1 MRRRSNTHSP
11 MSLFPFLDTLVCT
24 MGSLILM
31 LLAMAPRI
39 RERAEAREQARI
51 ADATLADREVVP
63 PEPDPIVS
71 ETPAAVAV
79 PETAPDEEERALAR
93 QRNHEAWL
101 KMVAESR
108 DALLKK
114 QAAFKQ
120 QRELLKEAE
129 RQLKSIDD
137 QILAARLKNDSASET
152 HQTLS
157 ETENRLEQQRTAV
170 TRKIAETRKNLELL
184 NRKQAAKANE
194 YALVPYDG
202 TSGTSRRPIYIECS
216 ARGFRFLPEN
226 ETVSP
231 ADLGNFTESYNP
243 LLAGTQALLRL
254 WKERRRESSGSEPEP
269 YVLLL
274 VRPSGC
280 LNYYLAR
287 NFLTPLGA
295 NFGYELIE
303 ENWKLSVPD
312 ADPVAKTLLQE
323 TLDMTIQAG
332 ARLKESLASGRGSRS
347 PFDGRESRGG
357 SFAAGDDD
365 DADGTS
371 YGSGPKGKRNPR
383 ITFGPPTRGFRDSP
397 RGGSSG
403 GPGGDLANE
412 DGIATGR
419 PASGVPGSTDGAIGG
434 TGKGPGRGTGTGGGA
449 SAAMLAGGASRGRA
463 GGSGGG
469 TSSDPA
475 SESGSGDGLNRLLA
489 GTVGGK
495 SGGSIGNG
503 PSSTTDD
510 DSVPMVLDGPDQGVP
525 GTGRSGSGSGRPGG
539 ARAATLGG
547 SPFDSESSDSTADPD
562 EPPRLLPENSRNRG
576 SKGGPGGPS
585 GRDGGQADSD
595 DEFPSRQMPLDS
607 TDAADGTSGSAS
619 GANSGPGGKRSGPA
633 RSGSSSPGQ
642 GSSTSSSPSSGASN
656 AAGAALGDPSDDDP
670 PAGSPPPGNIQ
681 MGGPGVNLRLGRG
694 NQGKKSSDK
703 SDDSGPRIAKDDDG
717 KGGQAVKSN
726 APRLWG
732 KAGRKASIGTIRKL
746 DIHVMSDRIV
756 IGKKETVIRISKGQT
771 TQEIIERVVS
781 GIDRAA
787 EKWGDPPA
795 NFYWVPT
802 VKFIVYPGGNPYYER
817 LRGTLENKWGVSS
830 TLEYVTDEKAGKSAA
845 GGRP

>member
-1 MRRRSNTHSP
+1 

-39 RERAEAREQARI
+39 RERAEAREQARV
-51 ADATLADREVVP
+51 AEATLADRGAVP
-63 PEPDPIVS
+63 PEPEPVAS
-71 ETPAAVAV
+71 QTPVAVAV
-79 PETAPDEEERALAR
+79 PETAQDEEERALAR

-101 KMVAESR
+101 SMVAESR
-108 DALLKK
+108 NALAKK

-129 RQLKSIDD
+129 RQLKAIDD
-137 QILAARLKNDSASET
+137 QILAARLKNESASET

-157 ETENRLEQQRTAV
+157 ETESRLEQQRTHVA
-170 TRKIAETRKNLELL
+170 RKIAETRKNVELL

-202 TSGTSRRPIYIECS
+202 TSGTARRPIYIECS
-216 ARGFRFLPEN
+216 ARGFRFLPED

-231 ADLGNFTESYNP
+231 VDLGNFTESYNP
-243 LLAGTQALLRL
+243 LLAGTQALVRL
-254 WKERRRESSGSEPEP
+254 WKERRRESPGSEPEP

-312 ADPVAKTLLQE
+312 PDPVAKTVLQE

-332 ARLKESLASGRGSRS
+332 TRLKESLAAGRGGRS
-347 PFDGRESRGG
+347 PLDGRESERGGRGG
-357 SFAAGDDD
+357 SFASGDDD
-365 DADGTS
+365 DTDGAS
-371 YGSGPKGKRNPR
+371 HGPGSGGKRNPR

-397 RGGSSG
+397 RGGSG
-403 GPGGDLANE
+403 AGLGGDSTS
-412 DGIATGR
+412 DGGMASGR
-419 PASGVPGSTDGAIGG
+419 PASGGPRLSNGANGSAA
-434 TGKGPGRGTGTGGGA
+434 TGTGRGSGTDGGA
-449 SAAMLAGGASRGRA
+449 SAAMLAGGPSRGA
-463 GGSGGG
+463 GGGG
-469 TSSDPA
+469 TFSDVA
-475 SESGSGDGLNRLLA
+475 SGPGGGGGSNRLLA
-489 GTVGGK
+489 GTLGGK
-495 SGGSIGNG
+495 SGGGIGDGSN
-503 PSSTTDD
+503 SATDD
-510 DSVPMVLDGPDQGVP
+510 DSIPMVLDGPGEGAS
-525 GTGRSGSGSGRPGG
+525 GTGKSGSGPGRSGG
-539 ARAATLGG
+539 ARAAALGG
-547 SPFDSESSDSTADPD
+547 SSFDSDPSDTSADPD
-562 EPPRLLPENSRNRG
+562 EPPRLLPKNSRGRG
-576 SKGGPGGPS
+576 SKGGLGGPE
-585 GRDGGQADSD
+585 GRDGGQVGSD
-595 DEFPSRQMPLDS
+595 DNFPSRQIPLDS
-607 TDAADGTSGSAS
+607 TDPAEGNSESTGGADSSPSGNRSGS
-619 GANSGPGGKRSGPA
+619 A
-633 RSGSSSPGQ
+633 RSGSSSPGPN
-642 GSSTSSSPSSGASN
+642 SAASSSNSGMSN
-656 AAGAALGDPSDDDP
+656 TADTALGDPSASDSP
-670 PAGSPPPGNIQ
+670 SGSPPPGNIQ

-771 TQEIIERVVS
+771 TQEMIERVVS

-802 VKFIVYPGGNPYYER
+802 VKFIVHPGGNPYYER

-830 TLEYVTDEKAGKSAA
+830 TLEYVTDEKSGKPAEGA
-845 GGRP
+845 RP